1 MTQNVRVAVV
11 AGFAFAAGFAASHVS
26 VPANA
31 AMPSIAPA
39 PVMTPHYYPD
49 LALLTPAP
57 GATPPFTVKVASA
70 PGATVTYFVGTL
82 KAHTHPVANELQYV
96 IAGNGTEQF
105 GSCTVRIQAGT
116 FLVIPHGYGHAGLKA
131 TPGTGPIRLLVVKTP
146 PDTLP
151 VGPPPPITCQH

>member
-1 MTQNVRVAVV
+1 MTQNIRVA
-11 AGFAFAAGFAASHVS
+11 AAAAFAFAAGFAASHVS

-31 AMPSIAPA
+31 TAMTPM
-39 PVMTPHYYPD
+39 PVVTPHYYPD

-57 GATPPFTVKVASA
+57 GASPPFTVKVASA

-96 IAGNGTEQF
+96 IAGTGTEQF
-105 GSCTVRIQAGT
+105 GDCTVRIRPGT

-131 TPGTGPIRLLVVKTP
+131 APGTGPIRLLVVKTP
-146 PDTLP
+146 PDTQP